1 MTSWSLCFL
10 ANKGGINGPISQE
23 LHTWKSILFNKWP
36 PVAITLVV
44 LWVRTG
50 RSSFPRLTSFP
61 PPIPVNPALSGHA
74 DLPWWT
80 PTAGHG
86 QPLEVGRSWPQ
97 ERRPF
102 SFGWRLPTREGL
114 VVSRTPTI
122 PRGAFLQSGS
132 DRGGV
137 GVWLRPG
144 APGMGRESWREKET
158 RQGAP
163 EAMEF
168 PTYLSLSSP

>member
-1 MTSWSLCFL
+1 MASCSYHSGSAMGKNGLKLLPTS
-10 ANKGGINGPISQE
+10 
-23 LHTWKSILFNKWP
+23 HLFP
-36 PVAITLVV
+36 STH
-44 LWVRTG
+44 
-50 RSSFPRLTSFP
+50 SCY
-61 PPIPVNPALSGHA
+61 NPALSGHA

-114 VVSRTPTI
+114 VVSRTLTI

-132 DRGGV
+132 DRRGV